1 MTRQNT
7 IRNACQNSV
16 LLERTLGV
24 VLWTGLVAV
33 LFASHTCDRALPWPR
48 APGELN
54 MTARAGS
61 LDPARAASFG
71 SMLTRWTRSAQ
82 RLRAASSSRTASPKA
97 RPISLNVNGLPR

>member
-33 LFASHTCDRALPWPR
+33 LFVKSYL
-48 APGELN
+48 
-54 MTARAGS
+54 
-61 LDPARAASFG
+61 
-71 SMLTRWTRSAQ
+71 
-82 RLRAASSSRTASPKA
+82 
-97 RPISLNVNGLPR
+97 